1 MSIQMADLTLS
12 PFNIL
17 IKKEK
22 RQKKQI
28 SCPHTFQSLEEPLE
42 VTLGNEIS
50 LPRYHL
56 QVNI

>member
-1 MSIQMADLTLS
+1 MADLTLS

-22 RQKKQI
+22 RQKKKKQI